1 MSARLV
7 VRNGRSPFQFVLMA
21 VCVAAGLLGLTLPGP
36 GPSNNIVRVF
46 GLWTPW
52 FYVLLFGSAVIVII
66 GMLLPRSTSGRFRL
80 ALEVERIGLWPCA
93 GASIAYGVAN
103 LAISGQTALVAA
115 LLTAGIGVAAFVR
128 IYIITVDLR
137 RVAELLTL
145 EAKRGDDQDRKERG
159 EKR

>member
-21 VCVAAGLLGLTLPGP
+21 VCIAAGLLGLTLPEP
-36 GPSNNIVRVF
+36 GPSNSILRVF
-46 GLWTPW
+46 GLWAPW
-52 FYVLLFGSAVIVII
+52 FYVLLFGSAVIVIV
-66 GMLLPRSTSGRFRL
+66 GMLLPRATSSRFRL

-103 LAISGQTALVAA
+103 LAISGRTALVAA
-115 LLTAGIGVAAFVR
+115 LLTAGIGIAAFVR

-137 RVAELLTL
+137 RVAELLAL
-145 EAKRGDDQDRKERG
+145 EAKRGTEDGKEQG